1 MQSPVVQ
8 SAVPV
13 AVAKC
18 GNVKKRKKV
27 FTVLLAA
34 VFALM
39 GGSILTLIA
48 LMAGIREISF
58 AWNFIPFGC
67 FAVAAVSM
75 PVVMFQK
82 NKYANLAALAE
93 RIESKDATVIASLSP
108 VQTLPAFDA
117 MKATVRAII
126 AGGALPDH
134 EIVGE
139 EVVARRSAGVTED
152 EARDMYAEYLALAFP
167 AAAAVDILKS
177 QVAAAPRYCP
187 SCGAPVESE
196 DAKFCSSCGVRLK
209 GGEEG

>member
-34 VFALM
+34 VFVLM

-48 LMAGIREISF
+48 LMAGIRWISF
-58 AWNFIPFGC
+58 VWNFIPFGC

-108 VQTLPAFDA
+108 VQTLPGADPPR
-117 MKATVRAII
+117 VRRDESHG
-126 AGGALPDH
+126 AGDNCG
-134 EIVGE
+134 
-139 EVVARRSAGVTED
+139 RSPSRS
-152 EARDMYAEYLALAFP
+152 RD
-167 AAAAVDILKS
+167 S
-177 QVAAAPRYCP
+177 
-187 SCGAPVESE
+187 
-196 DAKFCSSCGVRLK
+196 
-209 GGEEG
+209 GGGGGRKTLGGRDGG